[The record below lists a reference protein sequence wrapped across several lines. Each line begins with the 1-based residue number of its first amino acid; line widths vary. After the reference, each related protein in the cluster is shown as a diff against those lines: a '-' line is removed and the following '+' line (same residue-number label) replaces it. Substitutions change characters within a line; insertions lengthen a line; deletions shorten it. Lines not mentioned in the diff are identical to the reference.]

1 MTQDEIDA
9 WVERQ
14 MLMFTPESKRR
25 AIEVLATYLKPHH
38 AKNKKETPSS
48 GNC

>member
-9 WVERQ
+9 WVDRQ

-25 AIEVLATYLKPHH
+25 AIEVLATYLRPKHLSR
-38 AKNKKETPSS
+38 KK
-48 GNC
+48 